1 MDCKYILIRAVYTD
15 DYGTHT
21 GFGIAATDNESVT
34 ISAALDLSCNE
45 SEVAELVKRCNELKL
60 SPVHFQD
67 VIEDFLS

>member
-1 MDCKYILIRAVYTD
+1 MDCKYILICAVCAD
-15 DYGTHT
+15 DHGTHK
-21 GFGIAATDNESVT
+21 GFGIAAIDNGSMT